1 MKRPLTVVSSPH
13 ISSPDSTDKI
23 MLKVSLALVPA
34 GLLSIYWYGIRAALV
49 IAVAVVSCVLFEY
62 LWCRLMKKPSTL
74 WDFSAVVTGILLA
87 FNIPSTIPL
96 WMVLVGSF
104 VSIIIVK
111 QLFGGLGC
119 NFVNPALAGRVT
131 MALSFPA
138 AMTNYGYPE
147 NVPDALS
154 GATPLALMREGAI
167 GGTDYIV
174 EILLGNR
181 GDIIG
186 AGCTLALLVG
196 GIYLMLTKVI
206 KPTIPLVYIGS
217 TFVLLMLFGN
227 TSALLSILSGG
238 LILGAFFMA
247 TDYVTSPY
255 TDKGK
260 VIFAIGLGLLT
271 AVLRTY
277 SNMTEGVSFAI
288 LIMNLLVPYIN
299 DLTRRRPFGE
309 VKKNEK

>member
-13 ISSPDSTDKI
+13 ISTPDSTDKI
-23 MLKVSLALVPA
+23 MMKVALALVPA
-34 GLLSIYWYGIRAALV
+34 GLMSIYWYGIRAALV
-49 IAVAVVSCVLFEY
+49 IAVAIASCVLFEY

-104 VSIIIVK
+104 VSIIIIK

-167 GGTDYIV
+167 GGTDYFV

-181 GDIIG
+181 WDIIG
-186 AGCTLALLVG
+186 AGCTLALLAG

-227 TSALLSILSGG
+227 TSALLSIISGG